1 MLSKHQ
7 KDYIHGLIRNLPRL
21 IEADFLRAAYNDLE
35 TISNIIKAD
44 LDRGDTREHWQ
55 IPMSERNSNFSK
67 AHFQRFTASFRK
79 KAKKW
84 KF

>member
-1 MLSKHQ
+1 MLSKNQ

-21 IEADFLRAAYNDLE
+21 IDADYLRAAYNDLD
-35 TISNIIKAD
+35 TISNIIKSD

-55 IPMSERNSNFSK
+55 IPMSERNTNFGK
-67 AHFQRFTASFRK
+67 AHFKRYAVSAWK